1 MYASIPSA
9 TRIYARAAGIINI
22 IPAFAILLF
31 ANLSDVSWTLTFA
44 LGSTFLVAA
53 IACGLMATRLAP
65 TLNESCAQG

>member
-1 MYASIPSA
+1 MPASIPSA

-65 TLNESCAQG
+65 TLKATE